1 MPSRSPSTQR
11 TTRRSRSGRTPTP
24 FPSQFVYEGLDG
36 AAVTAP
42 LGSVTA
48 YQLAAVALADGRI
61 DAIVDTGSALVH
73 TTLLPGLTVRARRTS
88 LKGGGK
94 SVVTNAVGV
103 AKLGAFKRGA
113 RITVAAPGYAP
124 ASFRK
129 ADQTARHERRPA
141 RRVRVTTTNATE
153 HAVILALN
161 RRLGFAPTSVGT
173 TASLSLAHA

>member
-1 MPSRSPSTQR
+1 
-11 TTRRSRSGRTPTP
+11 
-24 FPSQFVYEGLDG
+24 
-36 AAVTAP
+36 
-42 LGSVTA
+42 
-48 YQLAAVALADGRI
+48 
-61 DAIVDTGSALVH
+61 
-73 TTLLPGLTVRARRTS
+73 
-88 LKGGGK
+88 KGGGK

-153 HAVILALN
+153 HAAILALTAVWVS
-161 RRLGFAPTSVGT
+161 RRRRSARPP
-173 TASLSLAHA
+173 ASRWRMHDFGEGPSTLRRMGPGASRAGRASDGPRTDRQPSGGR